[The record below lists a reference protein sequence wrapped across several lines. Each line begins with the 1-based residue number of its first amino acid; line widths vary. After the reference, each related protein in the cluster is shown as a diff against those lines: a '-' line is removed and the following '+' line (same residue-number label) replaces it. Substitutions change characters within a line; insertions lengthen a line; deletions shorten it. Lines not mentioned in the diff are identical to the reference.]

1 MLVVAWILVI
11 LIFLFFFFS
20 SIGKGKALLL
30 EKNHLSDITLEDKF
44 DSYSYDAEKIED
56 ISVNCIDESLVIQHT
71 DEPEISVVMYG
82 GWEAQ
87 NEPKISFKNG
97 ILRIIQEASSDM
109 YERLLVINL
118 PAASVGENT
127 NINVEHVEKDIVI
140 KNIKINK
147 LNAINKNGLIQ
158 IENEDFR

>member
-97 ILRIIQEASSDM
+97 ILRIIQ
-109 YERLLVINL
+109 
-118 PAASVGENT
+118 
-127 NINVEHVEKDIVI
+127 
-140 KNIKINK
+140 
-147 LNAINKNGLIQ
+147 
-158 IENEDFR
+158 

>member
-1 MLVVAWILVI
+1 
-11 LIFLFFFFS
+11 
-20 SIGKGKALLL
+20 
-30 EKNHLSDITLEDKF
+30 
-44 DSYSYDAEKIED
+44 
-56 ISVNCIDESLVIQHT
+56 
-71 DEPEISVVMYG
+71 MYG

-127 NINVEHVEKDIVI
+127 NINVEHIEKDIVI

-147 LNAINKNGLIQ
+147 LNVINKNGLIQ
-158 IENEDFR
+158 IENIEAKNIFAKNNAGGIKILESNVEEIKRAGADVIVAGNAVFKAENRAEMIKKLKA